1 MIETLKKSDLL
12 RIPQFR
18 GDRLSGPSVTDDA
31 FPIDD
36 AAVTGIDVAINRT
49 HEMLRDLQHSE
60 GWWWGELE
68 SNPTMEAEYV
78 FLTHILDVADPERNR
93 RIANYIEG
101 RQGEDG
107 GWSQYYGAASD
118 LSTTVECYTA
128 LKMSGRDVNS
138 PVMTR
143 ARELI
148 LARGGVPN
156 TRVFTKIWLAMIG
169 QWEWKGTPYLLPE
182 IMFLPKWA
190 PFNIYSFASW
200 TRATVVPMTII
211 LSENPTFPLSPEHA
225 IDELFPLGR
234 ENTDYSLPSPSALS
248 PDWFVFVADKLLHS
262 GEKFPVK
269 PLRSLARRKVKDWI
283 LSHQEQDGSWGGIQP
298 PWVYSLIALK
308 VLGYSIDHP
317 VMAKG
322 LAGFEGFAIS
332 DSEES
337 WHVQACISPVWDTA
351 LTVNALLESGVAPGD
366 PALVRASD
374 WLLAKQIH
382 EPGDWQVQLPST
394 TPGGWAFEFE
404 NNAYPDT
411 DDAAAVLLAVGRAN
425 ASDEQQKVRGVKA
438 GLQWLAAMQSSNGG
452 WGSFDR
458 NNTSRITT
466 KLPFF
471 DFGEV
476 IDPPSVDVTG
486 HIIEAMATLS
496 WPVDSPEVKR
506 ALDYI
511 LGEQEEDGPWF
522 GRWGVNYIYGTA
534 AVLPGLEAI
543 GFDMSDQ
550 RVQMAADW
558 VESRQNQDGGWG
570 ESCASYAD
578 PSLRGRGESTA
589 SQTGWALLALIS
601 AGKVRNE
608 AVKNGVS
615 YLLRT
620 QRSDGAW
627 DEPQYTATGFPGYG
641 IGDRRFKSAESS
653 EKDLLPIELP
663 ASFMIKY
670 HMYRIYWPLLALG
683 RYRARVR
690 DGATEEFHTSIA
702 GGK

>member
-1 MIETLKKSDLL
+1 MIETKKKSDLL
-12 RIPQFR
+12 RVPQVR
-18 GDRLSGPSVTDDA
+18 GDRFSGRPLGRANSSL
-31 FPIDD
+31 
-36 AAVTGIDVAINRT
+36 DVAINRT
-49 HEMLRDLQHSE
+49 HEMLRDIQHSE

-68 SNPTMEAEYV
+68 SNLTMEAEYV
-78 FLTHILDVADPERNR
+78 FLTHILGIPDHERNR
-93 RIANYIEG
+93 KIANYIEG
-101 RQGEDG
+101 RQQPDG
-107 GWSQYYGAASD
+107 GWSMYYGAPSD

-128 LKMSGRDVNS
+128 LKMAGRDVDS
-138 PVMTR
+138 PVMR
-143 ARELI
+143 NARELI

-169 QWEWKGTPYLLPE
+169 QWEWSGTPYLLPE
-182 IMFLPKWA
+182 IIFLPKWV

-200 TRATVVPMTII
+200 TRATVVPMTVI

-234 ENTDYSLPSPSALS
+234 EHTDYSLPSPSTFS
-248 PDWFVFVADKLLHS
+248 QDWLVFVADRLLHS

-269 PLRSLARRKVKDWI
+269 PLRSIAKRRVENWI
-283 LSHQEQDGSWGGIQP
+283 LDHQEKDGSWGGIQP

-308 VLGYSIDHP
+308 VLGYEVDHP
-317 VMAKG
+317 VMARG

-332 DSEES
+332 DSEDS
-337 WHVQACISPVWDTA
+337 WRVQACVSPVWDTA
-351 LTVNALLESGVAPGD
+351 LTVNALLDSGVAPDD
-366 PALVRASD
+366 PAVVRATD
-374 WLLAKQIH
+374 WLLSRQIR
-382 EPGDWQVQLPST
+382 ETGDWQVKLPST
-394 TPGGWAFEFE
+394 EPGGWAFEFD

-411 DDAAAVLLAVGRAN
+411 DDAAAVLLAVGRGA
-425 ASDEQQKVRGVKA
+425 ASDAEGKSNGVKA
-438 GLQWLAAMQSSNGG
+438 GLRWLLAMQSSNGG

-486 HIIEAMATLS
+486 HILEALAVLS
-496 WPVDSPEVKR
+496 WPADSPEVKR
-506 ALDYI
+506 ALKYI
-511 LGEQEEDGPWF
+511 WNEQEQDGPWF
-522 GRWGVNYIYGTA
+522 GRWGVNYIYGTG

-543 GFDMSDQ
+543 GFDMSDS

-558 VESRQNQDGGWG
+558 VESRQNRDGGWG

-578 PSLRGRGESTA
+578 PGLRGKGESTA
-589 SQTGWALLALIS
+589 SQTGWALLALIA
-601 AGKVRNE
+601 AGRPESE
-608 AVKNGVS
+608 AVKMGVS
-615 YLLRT
+615 YLVAT
-620 QRSDGAW
+620 QRPDGAW

-641 IGDRRFKSAESS
+641 IGDRRFKSTETS
-653 EKDLLPIELP
+653 EKDILPVELP

-683 RYRARVR
+683 RYRARTGT
-690 DGATEEFHTSIA
+690 GAP
-702 GGK
+702 GKGSALRLQGVNELAEG